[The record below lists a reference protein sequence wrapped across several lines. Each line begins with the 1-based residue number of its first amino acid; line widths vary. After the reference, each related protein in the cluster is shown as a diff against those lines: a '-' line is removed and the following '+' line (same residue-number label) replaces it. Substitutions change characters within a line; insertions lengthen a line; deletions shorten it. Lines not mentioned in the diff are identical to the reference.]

1 MLDSSF
7 TRRYDIH
14 MSINSKL
21 PKNTTTENAAPKK
34 KIGRPTKEE
43 VLRRA
48 KEAREADFALRK
60 ELLERQR
67 LAQLELSTT
76 GSVTDSITET
86 SGSIVDMRDPT
97 WVPKYPIFLIGQRV
111 EQKSGSKT
119 FRGRVAYDSINSE
132 MVRVQ
137 WDNGSYQAASKS
149 NLTIIYKKVYKNVYK
164 QERKTTKRVPKSNT

>member
-1 MLDSSF
+1 MNIRSNSSN
-7 TRRYDIH
+7 
-14 MSINSKL
+14 SISSTAEDKL
-21 PKNTTTENAAPKK
+21 NTGSEQPKK
-34 KIGRPTKEE
+34 KLGRPTKEE

-48 KEAREADFALRK
+48 KIARDADFALRK

-67 LAQLELSTT
+67 LSQIELAIS
-76 GSVTDSITET
+76 GSMSGSITET
-86 SGSIVDMRDPT
+86 SGSITDMRDPT

>member
-1 MLDSSF
+1 MNIRSNSSN
-7 TRRYDIH
+7 
-14 MSINSKL
+14 SISSAVEDKL
-21 PKNTTTENAAPKK
+21 NTGSEQPKK
-34 KIGRPTKEE
+34 KLGRPTKEE

-48 KEAREADFALRK
+48 KIARDADFALRK

-67 LAQLELSTT
+67 LSQIEMAVS
-76 GSVTDSITET
+76 GSMSGSITET
-86 SGSIVDMRDPT
+86 SGGIVDMRDPN
-97 WVPKYPIFLIGQRV
+97 WIPKYPIFLIGQRV

-119 FRGRVAYDSINSE
+119 FRGRVAYDSMNSE

-164 QERKTTKRVPKSNT
+164 QERKTTKRVPKSNP

>member
-1 MLDSSF
+1 MNTRSNSSNAKSS
-7 TRRYDIH
+7 TEED
-14 MSINSKL
+14 KL
-21 PKNTTTENAAPKK
+21 NAGSEQPKK

-48 KEAREADFALRK
+48 KVARDADLALRK

-67 LAQLELSTT
+67 LSQIEMTVS
-76 GSVTDSITET
+76 GSMSGLNTEI
-86 SGSIVDMRDPT
+86 SGSITDMRDPN
-97 WVPKYPIFLIGQRV
+97 WIPKYPIFLIGQRV

-119 FRGRVAYDSINSE
+119 FRGRVAYDSMNSE

-164 QERKTTKRVPKSNT
+164 QERKTTKRVPKSNP

>member
-1 MLDSSF
+1 MRSNSSNAKSS
-7 TRRYDIH
+7 TIKD
-14 MSINSKL
+14 KL
-21 PKNTTTENAAPKK
+21 NTGSEQPKK

-48 KEAREADFALRK
+48 KVARDEDFALRK

-67 LAQLELSTT
+67 LSQIELAIS
-76 GSVTDSITET
+76 GSMSGSITET
-86 SGSIVDMRDPT
+86 SGSITDMRDPN
-97 WVPKYPIFLIGQRV
+97 WIPKYPIFLIGQRV

-119 FRGRVAYDSINSE
+119 FRGRVAYDSMNSE

-164 QERKTTKRVPKSNT
+164 QERKTTKRIPKSNT

>member
-1 MLDSSF
+1 MNMRSNSSNAKSS
-7 TRRYDIH
+7 TIKD
-14 MSINSKL
+14 KL
-21 PKNTTTENAAPKK
+21 NTGSEQPKK

-48 KEAREADFALRK
+48 KVARDEDFALRK
-60 ELLERQR
+60 ELLERQKLSQIE
-67 LAQLELSTT
+67 LAIS
-76 GSVTDSITET
+76 GSMSGSITET
-86 SGSIVDMRDPT
+86 SGSITDMRDPN
-97 WVPKYPIFLIGQRV
+97 WIPKYPIFLIGQRV

-119 FRGRVAYDSINSE
+119 FRGRVAYDSMNSE

-164 QERKTTKRVPKSNT
+164 QERKTTKRIPKSNT

>member
-1 MLDSSF
+1 MNMRSNSSNAKSS
-7 TRRYDIH
+7 TIKD
-14 MSINSKL
+14 KL
-21 PKNTTTENAAPKK
+21 NTGSEQPKK

-48 KEAREADFALRK
+48 KVARDEDFALRK

-67 LAQLELSTT
+67 LSQIELAIS
-76 GSVTDSITET
+76 GSMSGSITET
-86 SGSIVDMRDPT
+86 SGSITDMRDPN
-97 WVPKYPIFLIGQRV
+97 WIPKYPIFLIGQRV

-119 FRGRVAYDSINSE
+119 FRGRVAYDSMNSE

-164 QERKTTKRVPKSNT
+164 QERKTTKRIPKSNT